1 MKENWGL
8 YNSSFE
14 HDACGIGAV
23 VNIKGKKSNKV
34 INDALDILENLK
46 HRGGTGADE
55 NTGDG
60 AGILIQIPHNFFK
73 KVCKESNV
81 NLPESGEYAVG
92 VLFLPTEEKKKEL
105 ALDIINKVLVDK
117 DYKTLLLRDVP
128 VDYSGLGKAALE
140 SMPNIM
146 QIVLDKPNNIED
158 TREFE
163 RELYILRRNIEK
175 AFNAEEELNNCSAY
189 IASLSSKT
197 IVYKGMLLS
206 TQVREFYHDL
216 LDKDVESAIALVHS
230 RYSTNTFPSWERA
243 HPNRMMVHNGEINT
257 LRGNVNKIYSRE
269 GSITSEVFGD
279 KLPEVLPIIN
289 KEGSDSATFDNVLEF
304 LYMGGRDLARSI
316 LMLIPEPWEKSKN
329 IDENKKAFYKYNSTL
344 MEPWDG
350 PASIVFTDG
359 DRVGAVLDRNGLRPS
374 RYYIT
379 DDGYLYLSSETGAVY
394 IDEERVVRKDRL
406 EPGKILLVDTI
417 KGELIEDKEVK
428 KKYSLENPY
437 KEWLDERLTPLKSI
451 NIDNYE
457 QKFMD
462 KEERTTYQKA
472 FGYGYED
479 LKTNI
484 YEMAQNTHEP
494 MAAMGIDTPL
504 AVLSLKEQPLFNYF
518 KQLFAQVTNPP
529 IDAIREEVVTST
541 NVYLGSK
548 GNILDDCP
556 ESCRQIEIVNPII
569 NDKDLAKIKS
579 LDGHGYNI
587 KTLDITFDKTK
598 ENSLEISLKY
608 LCREALQLINEG
620 ANVIILSDR
629 FIDESNAPIPSLLA
643 VAAMNNYLIKK
654 GVRSLAD
661 IIIETAEAREVHHF
675 ATLLGYGATAVNP
688 YLAYQCIHEL
698 VEDEIITISYEEAI
712 NNYDTAVVKGI
723 TKILSIT
730 NPTNMGEK
738 SCSIV
743 ALDD

>member
-23 VNIKGKKSNKV
+23 VNIKGKSSNKV

-60 AGILIQIPHNFFK
+60 AGILIQIPHNFFN

-81 NLPESGEYAVG
+81 SLPKSGEYAIG
-92 VLFLPTEEKKKEL
+92 VLFLPTEKKKKEL
-105 ALDIINKVLVDK
+105 ALNIMNKVLMQK
-117 DYKTLLLRDVP
+117 GYNTLLLRDVP

-140 SMPNIM
+140 SMPNII
-146 QIVLDKPNNIED
+146 QIILDKPNNIKD

-175 AFNAEEELNNCSAY
+175 AFNLEESLNNCTTY

-206 TQVREFYHDL
+206 TQVREFYPDL

-329 IDENKKAFYKYNSTL
+329 IDEDKKAFYKYNSTL

-417 KGELIEDKEVK
+417 KGKLIEDTEVK
-428 KKYSLENPY
+428 KKYSLEKPY
-437 KEWLDERLTPLKSI
+437 KEWLEERLTPLKNI

-457 QKFMD
+457 HKFMGR
-462 KEERTTYQKA
+462 EEITTYQKV

-484 YEMAQNTHEP
+484 YEMAQNMHEP

-504 AVLSLKEQPLFNYF
+504 AILSLKDQPLFNYF

-556 ESCRQIEIVNPII
+556 ESCRQIEIVNPI
-569 NDKDLAKIKS
+569 
-579 LDGHGYNI
+579 
-587 KTLDITFDKTK
+587 
-598 ENSLEISLKY
+598 
-608 LCREALQLINEG
+608 C
-620 ANVIILSDR
+620 
-629 FIDESNAPIPSLLA
+629 
-643 VAAMNNYLIKK
+643 
-654 GVRSLAD
+654 
-661 IIIETAEAREVHHF
+661 
-675 ATLLGYGATAVNP
+675 
-688 YLAYQCIHEL
+688 
-698 VEDEIITISYEEAI
+698 
-712 NNYDTAVVKGI
+712 
-723 TKILSIT
+723 
-730 NPTNMGEK
+730 
-738 SCSIV
+738 
-743 ALDD
+743 

>member
-73 KVCKESNV
+73 RVCNEENV
-81 NLPESGEYAVG
+81 NLPENGEYAVG
-92 VLFLPTEEKKKEL
+92 VLFLPNEEKKREI
-105 ALDIINKVLVDK
+105 ALNIMNKVLEEK
-117 DYKTLLLRDVP
+117 HYETLLLRDVP
-128 VDYSGLGKAALE
+128 IDYSGLGKAALE
-140 SMPNIM
+140 SMPNIK
-146 QIVLDKPNNIED
+146 QLILNKPDEIKSSKD
-158 TREFE
+158 FE
-163 RELYILRRNIEK
+163 KDLYILRRNIEK
-175 AFNAEEELNNCSAY
+175 AFNSEKELNECSAY

-197 IVYKGMLLS
+197 MVYKGMLLS

-279 KLPEVLPIIN
+279 KLTEVLPIIN

-329 IDENKKAFYKYNSTL
+329 IDEDKKAFYKYNSTL

-394 IDEERVVRKDRL
+394 IDEERVIRKDRL
-406 EPGKILLVDTI
+406 EPGKILLVDTV
-417 KGELIEDKEVK
+417 KGELIEDTEVK
-428 KKYSLENPY
+428 KKYSLEKPY

-462 KEERTTYQKA
+462 KEERTTYQKV

-484 YEMAQNTHEP
+484 YEMAQNMHEP

-504 AVLSLKEQPLFNYF
+504 AVLSLKDQPLFNYF

-529 IDAIREEVVTST
+529 IDAIREEIVTST

-569 NDKDLAKIKS
+569 NDKDLEKIKL
-579 LDGHGYNI
+579 LDGHGYNV

-598 ENSLEISLKY
+598 ENSLEIS
-608 LCREALQLINEG
+608 
-620 ANVIILSDR
+620 
-629 FIDESNAPIPSLLA
+629 
-643 VAAMNNYLIKK
+643 
-654 GVRSLAD
+654 
-661 IIIETAEAREVHHF
+661 
-675 ATLLGYGATAVNP
+675 
-688 YLAYQCIHEL
+688 
-698 VEDEIITISYEEAI
+698 
-712 NNYDTAVVKGI
+712 
-723 TKILSIT
+723 
-730 NPTNMGEK
+730 
-738 SCSIV
+738 
-743 ALDD
+743 

>member
-23 VNIKGKKSNKV
+23 VNIKGKSSNKV

-60 AGILIQIPHNFFK
+60 AGILIQIPHNFFN

-81 NLPESGEYAVG
+81 SLPKSGEYAIG
-92 VLFLPTEEKKKEL
+92 VLFLPTEKKKKEL
-105 ALDIINKVLVDK
+105 ALNIMNKVLMQK
-117 DYKTLLLRDVP
+117 GYNTLLLRDVP

-140 SMPNIM
+140 SMPNII
-146 QIVLDKPNNIED
+146 QIILDKPNNIKD

-175 AFNAEEELNNCSAY
+175 AFNLEESLNNCTTY

-206 TQVREFYHDL
+206 TQVREFYPDL

-279 KLPEVLPIIN
+279 KHPEVLPIIN

-329 IDENKKAFYKYNSTL
+329 IDEDKKAFYKYNSTL

-417 KGELIEDKEVK
+417 KGKLIEDTEVK
-428 KKYSLENPY
+428 KQYSL
-437 KEWLDERLTPLKSI
+437 
-451 NIDNYE
+451 
-457 QKFMD
+457 
-462 KEERTTYQKA
+462 
-472 FGYGYED
+472 
-479 LKTNI
+479 
-484 YEMAQNTHEP
+484 
-494 MAAMGIDTPL
+494 
-504 AVLSLKEQPLFNYF
+504 
-518 KQLFAQVTNPP
+518 
-529 IDAIREEVVTST
+529 
-541 NVYLGSK
+541 
-548 GNILDDCP
+548 
-556 ESCRQIEIVNPII
+556 
-569 NDKDLAKIKS
+569 
-579 LDGHGYNI
+579 
-587 KTLDITFDKTK
+587 
-598 ENSLEISLKY
+598 
-608 LCREALQLINEG
+608 
-620 ANVIILSDR
+620 
-629 FIDESNAPIPSLLA
+629 
-643 VAAMNNYLIKK
+643 
-654 GVRSLAD
+654 
-661 IIIETAEAREVHHF
+661 
-675 ATLLGYGATAVNP
+675 
-688 YLAYQCIHEL
+688 
-698 VEDEIITISYEEAI
+698 
-712 NNYDTAVVKGI
+712 
-723 TKILSIT
+723 
-730 NPTNMGEK
+730 
-738 SCSIV
+738 
-743 ALDD
+743 

>member
-23 VNIKGKKSNKV
+23 VNIKGKSSNKV

-60 AGILIQIPHNFFK
+60 AGILIQIPHNFFN

-81 NLPESGEYAVG
+81 SLPKSGEYAIG
-92 VLFLPTEEKKKEL
+92 VLFLPTEKKKKEL
-105 ALDIINKVLVDK
+105 ALNIMNKVLMQK
-117 DYKTLLLRDVP
+117 GYNTLLLRDVP

-140 SMPNIM
+140 SMPNII
-146 QIVLDKPNNIED
+146 QIILDKPNNIKD

-175 AFNAEEELNNCSAY
+175 AFNLEESLNNCTTY

-197 IVYKGMLLS
+197 IIYKGMLLS
-206 TQVREFYHDL
+206 TQVREFYPDL

-329 IDENKKAFYKYNSTL
+329 IDEDKKAFYKYNSTL

-417 KGELIEDKEVK
+417 KGKLIEDTEVK
-428 KKYSLENPY
+428 KKYSLEKPY
-437 KEWLDERLTPLKSI
+437 KEWLEERLTPLKNI

-457 QKFMD
+457 HKFMGR
-462 KEERTTYQKA
+462 EEITTYQKI

-484 YEMAQNTHEP
+484 YEMAQNMHEP

-504 AVLSLKEQPLFNYF
+504 AILSLKDQPLFNYF

-548 GNILDDCP
+548 GNILDDFP
-556 ESCRQIEIVNPII
+556 ESCR
-569 NDKDLAKIKS
+569 
-579 LDGHGYNI
+579 
-587 KTLDITFDKTK
+587 
-598 ENSLEISLKY
+598 
-608 LCREALQLINEG
+608 
-620 ANVIILSDR
+620 
-629 FIDESNAPIPSLLA
+629 
-643 VAAMNNYLIKK
+643 
-654 GVRSLAD
+654 
-661 IIIETAEAREVHHF
+661 
-675 ATLLGYGATAVNP
+675 
-688 YLAYQCIHEL
+688 
-698 VEDEIITISYEEAI
+698 
-712 NNYDTAVVKGI
+712 
-723 TKILSIT
+723 
-730 NPTNMGEK
+730 
-738 SCSIV
+738 
-743 ALDD
+743 

>member
-23 VNIKGKKSNKV
+23 INIKGKKSNKV

-73 KVCKESNV
+73 KICKEKNII
-81 NLPESGEYAVG
+81 LPESGEYAVG
-92 VLFLPTEEKKKEL
+92 TLFLPIEDDKREL
-105 ALDIINKVLVDK
+105 ALGIMNKFLMDK
-117 DYKTLLLRDVP
+117 NYEVLLLRDVP

-140 SMPNIM
+140 SMPKIM
-146 QIVLDKPNNIED
+146 QIILKKPELIKD

-163 RELYILRRNIEK
+163 RDLYILRRNIEK
-175 AFNAEEELNNCSAY
+175 SFNKEEKLSDCSSY

-197 IVYKGMLLS
+197 LVYKGMLLS

-269 GSITSEVFGD
+269 GSIKSKIFGD
-279 KLPEVLPIIN
+279 KLSEVLPIIN

-304 LYMGGRDLARSI
+304 LYMSGRDLARSI
-316 LMLIPEPWEKSKN
+316 LMLIPEPWEKDKN
-329 IDENKKAFYKYNSTL
+329 IDADKKAFYKYNSTI

-359 DRVGAVLDRNGLRPS
+359 DKVGAVLDRNGLRPS

-379 DDGYLYLSSETGAVY
+379 DDGFLFLSSETGAVY
-394 IDEERVVRKDRL
+394 IDEERVIRKDRL
-406 EPGKILLVDTI
+406 EPGKILLVDTV
-417 KGELIEDKEVK
+417 KGELIEDSEVK
-428 KKYSLENPY
+428 RRYSLEHPY
-437 KEWLDERLTPLKSI
+437 QEWLDERLTTLKNI
-451 NIDNYE
+451 NIENY
-457 QKFMD
+457 QHSFMD

-484 YEMAQNTHEP
+484 YEMAQNMHEP

-504 AVLSLKEQPLFNYF
+504 AVLSLKDQPLFNYF

-529 IDAIREEVVTST
+529 IDAIREELITST
-541 NVYLGSK
+541 NVYLGAK
-548 GNILDDCP
+548 GNILEDCP

-569 NDKDLAKIKS
+569 NDKDLAKIQS
-579 LDGHGYNI
+579 LDGQRY
-587 KTLDITFDKTK
+587 
-598 ENSLEISLKY
+598 KY
-608 LCREALQLINEG
+608 R
-620 ANVIILSDR
+620 
-629 FIDESNAPIPSLLA
+629 
-643 VAAMNNYLIKK
+643 
-654 GVRSLAD
+654 
-661 IIIETAEAREVHHF
+661 
-675 ATLLGYGATAVNP
+675 
-688 YLAYQCIHEL
+688 
-698 VEDEIITISYEEAI
+698 
-712 NNYDTAVVKGI
+712 
-723 TKILSIT
+723 
-730 NPTNMGEK
+730 
-738 SCSIV
+738 
-743 ALDD
+743 

>member
-23 VNIKGKKSNKV
+23 VNIKGKSSNKV

-60 AGILIQIPHNFFK
+60 AGILIQIPHNFFN

-81 NLPESGEYAVG
+81 SLPRSGEYAIG

-105 ALDIINKVLVDK
+105 ALNIINKVLMQK
-117 DYKTLLLRDVP
+117 GYNTLLLRDVP

-140 SMPNIM
+140 SMPNII
-146 QIVLDKPNNIED
+146 QIILDKPNNIKD

-175 AFNAEEELNNCSAY
+175 AFNLEESLNNCTTY

-206 TQVREFYHDL
+206 TQVREFYPDL

-329 IDENKKAFYKYNSTL
+329 IDEDKKAFYKYNSTL

-379 DDGYLYLSSETGAVY
+379 DDGYLYLS
-394 IDEERVVRKDRL
+394 
-406 EPGKILLVDTI
+406 
-417 KGELIEDKEVK
+417 
-428 KKYSLENPY
+428 
-437 KEWLDERLTPLKSI
+437 
-451 NIDNYE
+451 
-457 QKFMD
+457 
-462 KEERTTYQKA
+462 
-472 FGYGYED
+472 
-479 LKTNI
+479 
-484 YEMAQNTHEP
+484 
-494 MAAMGIDTPL
+494 
-504 AVLSLKEQPLFNYF
+504 
-518 KQLFAQVTNPP
+518 
-529 IDAIREEVVTST
+529 
-541 NVYLGSK
+541 
-548 GNILDDCP
+548 
-556 ESCRQIEIVNPII
+556 
-569 NDKDLAKIKS
+569 
-579 LDGHGYNI
+579 
-587 KTLDITFDKTK
+587 
-598 ENSLEISLKY
+598 
-608 LCREALQLINEG
+608 
-620 ANVIILSDR
+620 
-629 FIDESNAPIPSLLA
+629 
-643 VAAMNNYLIKK
+643 
-654 GVRSLAD
+654 
-661 IIIETAEAREVHHF
+661 
-675 ATLLGYGATAVNP
+675 
-688 YLAYQCIHEL
+688 
-698 VEDEIITISYEEAI
+698 
-712 NNYDTAVVKGI
+712 
-723 TKILSIT
+723 
-730 NPTNMGEK
+730 
-738 SCSIV
+738 
-743 ALDD
+743 